1 MKLNSWEKETND
13 LSLLDDQFLI
23 ALLEQKQR
31 ELYARIASL
40 DIEEQPI
47 EYIEGKISDGSINID
62 GDSSVRRTCSLTMI
76 VNDVDISDVYWGI
89 KTKFR
94 LEIGLKNN
102 LNDEYAPSE
111 ESPYPEIVWFPEGT
125 YLITSFS
132 TSITTKGYT
141 ISLQGKD
148 KMVML
153 TGEIGGQIFA
163 STDFGKESISET
175 TFIPIAAGEANS
187 ELLMNKTLYLKTEEN
202 IEGDYIQANH
212 PDYKFIVTPTGDWVR
227 LEDRF
232 YKLESIVDEYP
243 LQSGYYTKTSR
254 VYLQGLTF
262 IPVEGVN
269 YKYVAKGDY
278 HSFDTPIP
286 SNIPGHRDFPA
297 PTSDDLSGIII
308 YREDPNNSNKL
319 IPLEFEVYE
328 IKNFSSNRYDAYI
341 IVTEPDQMYELVN
354 LDSETY
360 EANAYYFQKAA
371 INPETK
377 EQLSSQYYV
386 LDTSKTFD
394 GNKIYYKLKE
404 LFTLDVEVTIK
415 KLPLERIIREMIHA
429 YALEPYHNIII
440 NDLDSYGLEQ
450 LTYKGENPIYV
461 LRSVETGDCVQ
472 VALKERNSWLAAAV
486 DNPNFIPDSFI
497 QVSEDNGATKVSGPA
512 ITYKGRT
519 ITHSGSGTSPQYT
532 VIPIAYGE
540 DIGYRIT
547 DLTYTGDLISGIGD
561 SITSILDKI
570 KEMLGEFEYFYDLEG
585 HFVFQQK
592 QTFVNTSW
600 SLIAD
605 NDDENYVE
613 YLANDYKK
621 FAFNFEGNRL
631 ITAFQNNPN
640 LTNLKN
646 DFTVWGKRS
655 STSDK
660 DVPIHARYA
669 IDKKPKEYLAFNGI
683 LYYTE
688 EATYDPSPEQ
698 ADKIGS
704 IAESS
709 INESDY
715 HDLTIIP
722 DSLKTIDANNIEHSD
737 WWELSQWAEYYKA
750 LTGVY
755 PAQYLKDYGTEGFM
769 GNLTLGRYN
778 INFSGSGQLVIDFDK
793 DSIPNG
799 KQAPTEPLYRRRR
812 YDQKGNP
819 IVEYWSPFQHRY
831 NGCWHWYQQ
840 YLGYYSQYDNMIAYI
855 YKPALP
861 TPDIIAKDGG
871 VLKRQPDDAKLVD
884 WRELIYRMAID
895 YFAGQGCGDGS
906 KPDKNPI
913 YDFKGEM
920 VINNPDHFLS
930 AVAERNP
937 YYYGTGYTGY
947 EQYYTDMQGFWRQL
961 YNPDYA
967 PYLKMG
973 KGKFTTQNVR
983 ESVTTAYY
991 QKQKVWEPAKLTE
1004 VETEYYVDKTHPK
1017 AEAYYNQLQTD
1028 ANNARAIANENHI
1041 TEETEEEKLFHQY
1054 AKYYISDNEE
1064 NLKSR
1069 VHWNRDVFE
1078 FPTKLNFWID
1088 FLDDENELAEYS
1100 IPTIGDRSK
1109 VVNEDKVGAIYYK
1122 EVPGMVLVP
1131 GLTEDLEK
1139 NGWKC
1144 DVSELRDEIQEQSGY
1159 TFIYMPKGFDK
1170 YFDVSYRKLSAKN
1183 KIDQLLYDFAYCIEN
1198 VSITALPV
1206 YHLQPNTRIYVR
1218 DDITRING
1226 EYIVK
1231 KITLPLK
1238 PGGTMNISAVKA
1250 PQRLY

>member
-76 VNDVDISDVYWGI
+76 VNDVDISDVYWGV

-102 LNDEYAPSE
+102 LSDEYAPSE

-125 YLITSFS
+125 YLITSFN

-187 ELLMNKTLYLKTEEN
+187 ELLMSKTLYLKTSITLEE
-202 IEGDYIQANH
+202 DYIQANN
-212 PDYKFIVTPTGDWVR
+212 PDYKFIVSPDGEWIR
-227 LEDRF
+227 LEDRY

-243 LQSGYYTKTSR
+243 SQSGQYTKTSR

-262 IPVEGVN
+262 IPISGVN
-269 YKYVAKGDY
+269 YRYIPKKDY
-278 HSFDTPIP
+278 
-286 SNIPGHRDFPA
+286 SNITEPTPKASDFPA
-297 PTSDDLSGIII
+297 PTNDDLSGFII
-308 YREDPNNSNKL
+308 YRNDPNNSGNL
-319 IPLEFEVYE
+319 IQLEFEVYE
-328 IKNFSSNRYDAYI
+328 VKSFSSNRYDCYI
-341 IVTEPDQMYELVN
+341 LVTEPNQMFKEKP
-354 LDSETY
+354 LDKNTY
-360 EANAYYFQKAA
+360 KKNTYYYQKAA
-371 INPETK
+371 QERSN
-377 EQLSSQYYV
+377 SQYYV
-386 LDTSKTFD
+386 LDTGGFDRSKT
-394 GNKIYYKLKE
+394 YYELKS
-404 LFTLDVEVTIK
+404 LFTLDTEITIK

-461 LRSVETGDCVQ
+461 LRSVATGDCVQ

-486 DNPNFIPDSFI
+486 DAVNFIPDSFI
-497 QVSEDNGATKVSGPA
+497 PELDPSGKNPATKITGPQ
-512 ITYKGRT
+512 IVYKGQV
-519 ITHSGSGTSPQYT
+519 IGEGDVQYT
-532 VIPIAYGE
+532 AIPIYYGD

-561 SITSILDKI
+561 SLTSILDKI
-570 KEMLGEFEYFYDLEG
+570 KDMLGEFEYFYDLEG
-585 HFVFQQK
+585 HFVFQKK

-600 SLIAD
+600 SLINN

-655 STSDK
+655 STGDK

-688 EATYDPSPEQ
+688 EAKYDPSPEQ
-698 ADKIGS
+698 ADRIGE
-704 IAESS
+704 IAENS
-709 INESDY
+709 INEDDY
-715 HDLTIIP
+715 HKMDIIP
-722 DSLKTIDANNIEHSD
+722 TALKTTDSNNVEHSD

-755 PAQYLKDYGTEGFM
+755 PSQYLKDYGTEGFV
-769 GNLTLGRYN
+769 GNLRLG
-778 INFSGSGQLVIDFDK
+778 INNVSFSGTGQLVIDFDT
-793 DSIPNG
+793 DSIPEG
-799 KQAPTEPLYRRRR
+799 GTAPINPLYRRRR
-812 YDQKGNP
+812 RDSQGNA
-819 IVEYWSPFQHRY
+819 VTEYWSPFQHRY

-840 YLGYYSQYDNMIAYI
+840 YLGYYSQYENMIAYI

-861 TPDIIAKDGG
+861 TAEIIAKDGG
-871 VLKRQPDDAKLVD
+871 ILKRQPDDAMLVD

-895 YFAGQGCGDGS
+895 YFAGQGCGDGT
-906 KPDKNPI
+906 KTDKNPI

-961 YNPDYA
+961 YNPEYA
-967 PYLKMG
+967 PYLKYG
-973 KGKFTTQNVR
+973 KGKFVTQSVR
-983 ESVTTAYY
+983 ESANSNYF
-991 QKQKVWEPAKLTE
+991 QKQKVWEPAKIVE
-1004 VETEYYVDKTHPK
+1004 VETQYYIDNSHPR
-1017 AEAYYNQLQTD
+1017 AEDYYNLLLSQAETAKAQ
-1028 ANNARAIANENHI
+1028 AVNNQ
-1041 TEETEEEKLFHQY
+1041 ETEEEKLLNQY
-1054 AKYYISDNEE
+1054 LRYYISNSDSS
-1064 NLKSR
+1064 LATR
-1069 VHWNRDVFE
+1069 AHWNRDIFE
-1078 FPTKLNFWID
+1078 SPEKINFWIE
-1088 FLDDENELAEYS
+1088 FLDDDNELGEFS
-1100 IPTIGDRSK
+1100 IPSVGDRSK
-1109 VVNEDKVGAIYYK
+1109 VVNEDKVGAVYYK
-1122 EVPGMVLVP
+1122 EVPGIVLVP
-1131 GLTEDLEK
+1131 GLTPDKDEQGNLTDK
-1139 NGWKC
+1139 GWKC
-1144 DVSELRDEIQEQSGY
+1144 DVSELRSEIQEQSGY
-1159 TFIYMPKGFDK
+1159 TFIYMPKGFDQ

-1218 DDITRING
+1218 DDTTRVNG

-1231 KITLPLK
+1231 KITLPLR
-1238 PGGTMNISAVKA
+1238 PGGTMSISAVKA